1 MNPEIY
7 REYDIRGIIG
17 EDIGEDEFV
26 ILGRGFGTY
35 FNQVGEKT
43 IVVGRDC
50 RLSSPTIR
58 DEVTEGLINSGCSI
72 SLHQ

>member
-17 EDIGEDEFV
+17 EDIKEDEFI
-26 ILGRGFGTY
+26 ILGRGLGTY
-35 FNQVGEKT
+35 FNRSGKRR

-50 RLSSPTIR
+50 RLSSPRIR
-58 DEVTEGLINSGCSI
+58 DEADRRSHINR
-72 SLHQ
+72 L